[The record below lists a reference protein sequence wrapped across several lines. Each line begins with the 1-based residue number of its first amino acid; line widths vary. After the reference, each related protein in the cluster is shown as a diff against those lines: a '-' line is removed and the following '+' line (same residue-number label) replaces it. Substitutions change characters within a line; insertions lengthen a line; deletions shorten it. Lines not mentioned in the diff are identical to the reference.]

1 MEQEPHAENSAFL
14 NPSTSTAQVM
24 PFSQWAVVSLD
35 VFHTGTP
42 EKNPLTHSQGGQSA
56 ENANE
61 VLTSEV
67 GTSQALSL
75 QTNTG

>member
-35 VFHTGTP
+35 VFPSGTP
-42 EKNPLTHSQGGQSA
+42 EKKKPLTHSQGGQSA
-56 ENANE
+56 ENASE
-61 VLTSEV
+61 ILTSEV
-67 GTSQALSL
+67 GTSQAVP
-75 QTNTG
+75 TD